1 MQRRTLRYWLALV
14 TSGGLAIGQLW
25 AAEGGEHAGWGWWET
40 LGRWFNLA
48 VLVGL
53 LLYAARE
60 PLARFFRGRRDAIAR
75 ELAEAQELRKAAE
88 EELARVRKRLEGLEG
103 ELEEIRR
110 RILEEAERER
120 ERILARAEEE
130 AKRLLEAARRETD
143 GLVRAARQELQVYVA
158 DLAVEL
164 AEKELRSRID
174 PATRDRLLHRALER
188 FESITGGRAS

>member
-1 MQRRTLRYWLALV
+1 MQRRTLCYWLAV
-14 TSGGLAIGQLW
+14 VSSVGLAFGELW
-25 AAEGGEHAGWGWWET
+25 AAEGSEHAGWGWWET

-53 LLYAARE
+53 LVYAARE
-60 PLARFFRGRRDAIAR
+60 PLSRFFRGRRDAIVR
-75 ELAEAQELRKAAE
+75 ELAEAQELRKTAE
-88 EELARVRKRLEGLEG
+88 EELAQVRKRLEGLEG

-110 RILEEAERER
+110 RILQEAERER

-130 AKRLLEAARRETD
+130 AKRILEAARRESE

-164 AEKELRSRID
+164 AERELRNRID
-174 PATRDRLLHRALER
+174 PATRDQLLDRALDR
-188 FESITGGRAS
+188 FETIAGGRVS